1 MFHLLTGTATVHLPT
16 GTARVKPTATV
27 RHTGT
32 ATVPPTATVRRTEV
46 TTAPFITAHRRN
58 GNCDFWVRVT
68 AADTTIGCVAS
79 PEVAPSGRQV
89 CHGQRPG
96 PLCGNSEP
104 ARVFVLTAHGDD
116 GAAEAV
122 HHLVTLDSPRED
134 RAQTYWEADN
144 SLAHFALG
152 RRRRQDPAS
161 VISTRRFCARPCA
174 VSFGAIGSVSPYPRA
189 LTRSDF
195 TPCETIYCITALARF
210 SDSI

>member
-68 AADTTIGCVAS
+68 AADMTIGCVAS

-96 PLCGNSEP
+96 PFMRQL
-104 ARVFVLTAHGDD
+104 
-116 GAAEAV
+116 
-122 HHLVTLDSPRED
+122 
-134 RAQTYWEADN
+134 RAGKSVRPHCTR
-144 SLAHFALG
+144 G
-152 RRRRQDPAS
+152 RRGCRS
-161 VISTRRFCARPCA
+161 
-174 VSFGAIGSVSPYPRA
+174 SVSSR
-189 LTRSDF
+189 D
-195 TPCETIYCITALARF
+195 ARF
-210 SDSI
+210 STGGSRANLSGKLTIHSRTSRWAGGVVRIRRVLFRRGGSARGPARCRSAQSDRSHRIPVH